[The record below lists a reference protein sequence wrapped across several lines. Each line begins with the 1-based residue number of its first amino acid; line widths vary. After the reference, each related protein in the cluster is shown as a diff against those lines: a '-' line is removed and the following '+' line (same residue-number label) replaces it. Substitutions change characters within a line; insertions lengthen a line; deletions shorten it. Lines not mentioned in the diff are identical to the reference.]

1 MHIEGHRFSAKGL
14 KIYTKS
20 HTLDNKISPVS
31 QYKVKK
37 ENNNNKEK
45 HIFSIA

>member
-20 HTLDNKISPVS
+20 HTLDDKISPVS
-31 QYKVKK
+31 QDKVKK
-37 ENNNNKEK
+37 ENNNNKENK
-45 HIFSIA
+45 FFQ